1 MKFYPYAALLP
12 LAFFVTPLCAQD
24 QTAEDESYESEPLQT
39 SQPNEDQITVTAT
52 GIRRTVAN
60 APQAITI
67 FDLDAIERTQ
77 TTDVISLLERSAGVT
92 IARNGPRGG
101 FATVRVR
108 GAEAEQLVVLN
119 DGVRVSDPAAPAGG
133 YDFSN
138 LGLGGVGKV
147 ELLRGANSLIWG
159 SDAIGGVLSVE
170 TRKGNYGLWMNAE
183 YGSFDSKSVN
193 AAYLNDFGPANIS
206 ISGGWNKSDGFSAFA
221 GGTEADGYEQAFAQG
236 RIVVKASTDLK
247 LILSGRYADSRA
259 EQDGFPF
266 PLYAFADTLEYQDT
280 VQYSGYAGAEF
291 DAGWA
296 RVQGG
301 YAISNTARD
310 SYDPAFGSAP
320 SFSADGR
327 LERITLKGEAD
338 ITSEVKINAG
348 LDSEDSRYVTAPF
361 GSSGKTGLDSAHA
374 LLTYESGRLLVS
386 GGARVDDHQQFG
398 TNWTVGANAS
408 YWLGQDLMLRA
419 SFGEGFKAPSLFQL
433 LSDFGNATLQPET
446 SRSYD
451 VGIVYSNNIPQGD
464 IRASLTLFRRDSRN
478 LIDFISCFGVTA
490 AICTNRPF
498 GTYDN
503 IGRTKAQ
510 GVEIEAAANI
520 DNLSLQAAY
529 SYIDNENRS
538 IGTANFGNALARRP
552 KHALSLS
559 ADWFSKGP
567 DQGVIGYAEGLNL
580 GVDVRMV
587 GDNFDN
593 AANTRRLDGYV
604 LVTARA
610 AYPITDRFELYGRIE
625 NAFDTEY
632 QTVATYGTAGRTG
645 TIGVRARF

>member
-1 MKFYPYAALLP
+1 MKLTPYAALLP
-12 LAFFVTPLCAQD
+12 LAFFVTPLAAQD
-24 QTAEDESYESEPLQT
+24 EAAEAERYESEPIQT
-39 SQPNEDQITVTAT
+39 RQPADKEITVTAT
-52 GIRRTVAN
+52 GIRKSVAN
-60 APQAITI
+60 TPQAITI
-67 FDLDAIERTQ
+67 FDLDDIERSQ
-77 TTDVISLLERSAGVT
+77 ATDVISLLERSAGVT

-108 GAEAEQLVVLN
+108 GAEAEQLVVLQ
-119 DGVRVSDPAAPAGG
+119 DGIRVSDPAAPAGG

-138 LGLGGVGKV
+138 LGLGGIDKV

-170 TRKGNYGLWMNAE
+170 TRKGNYGLWVNAE
-183 YGSFDSKSVN
+183 YGSFDSRSVN
-193 AAYLNDFGPANIS
+193 AAYLDDIGPARVTL
-206 ISGGWNKSDGFSAFA
+206 SGGWNKSDGFSSFD

-236 RIVVKASTDLK
+236 RAVITASDRLK
-247 LILSGRYADSRA
+247 LIVSGRYADSRA

-280 VQYSGYAGAEF
+280 VQYSGYAGAEY
-291 DAGWA
+291 DADGA
-296 RVQGG
+296 RLQGG

-327 LERITLKGEAD
+327 LERLTLKGEFD
-338 ITSEVKINAG
+338 ISDALKLNAG
-348 LDSEDSRYVTAPF
+348 LDSEDSRYITAPF

-374 LLTYESGRLLVS
+374 LLTYSEDRLLLS

-398 TNWTVGANAS
+398 TNWTLGANAS
-408 YWLGQDLMLRA
+408 YQFNDVLLRA

-433 LSDFGNATLQPET
+433 LSDFGNTTLQPES

-451 VGIVYSNNIPQGD
+451 IGLVYGGYLGKGD
-464 IRASLTLFRRDSRN
+464 IRAAVTLFRRDSRN
-478 LIDFISCFGVTA
+478 LIDFISCFGSTA

-510 GVEIEAAANI
+510 GIELEASANI
-520 DNLSLQAAY
+520 DNLSLNAVY

-538 IGTANFGNALARRP
+538 AGSTNLGNTLARRP
-552 KHALSLS
+552 KHALTWSV
-559 ADWFSKGP
+559 DWFSKGR
-567 DQGVIGYAEGLNL
+567 DNGVIGFAKGLNL
-580 GVDVRMV
+580 GADVRLV
-587 GDNFDN
+587 GDSFDN
-593 AANTRRLDGYV
+593 PANTRRLDGYV

-610 AYPITDRFELYGRIE
+610 TFPVTERVEIYGRIE
-625 NAFDTEY
+625 NALDQRY
-632 QTVATYGTAGRTG
+632 QTVSFYKTAGRNASF
-645 TIGVRARF
+645 GVRTRF

>member
-1 MKFYPYAALLP
+1 MKFYSYAALLP
-12 LAFFVTPLCAQD
+12 LAFFVTPLAAQD
-24 QTAEDESYESEPLQT
+24 QSAEGEANGSDPLPI
-39 SQPNEDQITVTAT
+39 SQPGEIEITVTAT
-52 GIRRTVAN
+52 GIRKAVAN

-67 FDLDAIERTQ
+67 FDLDAIERSQ
-77 TTDVISLLERSAGVT
+77 APDVISLLERSAGVT
-92 IARNGPRGG
+92 VARNGPRGG

-108 GAEAEQLVVLN
+108 GAEAEQLVVLH
-119 DGVRVSDPAAPAGG
+119 DGVRVSDAAAPAGG

-138 LGLGGVGKV
+138 LGLGGIGKV

-170 TRKGNYGLWMNAE
+170 TRKGNYGLWINAE
-183 YGSFDSKSVN
+183 YGSFDSRSVN
-193 AAYLNDFGPANIS
+193 GAWLKDIGPARVTF
-206 ISGGWNKSDGFSAFA
+206 SGGWNKSDGFSAFD
-221 GGTEADGYEQAFAQG
+221 GGTEADGYEQAFVQG
-236 RIVVKASTDLK
+236 RAVIKASSQLN
-247 LILSGRYADSRA
+247 LIVSGRYADSRA

-266 PLYAFADTLEYQDT
+266 PLYTFADTLEYQDT
-280 VQYSGYAGAEF
+280 VQYSGYAGAEY

-296 RVQGG
+296 RIQGG

-320 SFSADGR
+320 SFSADGQ
-327 LERITLKGEAD
+327 LERLTLKGEAD
-338 ITSEVKINAG
+338 ITNELKINAG

-374 LLTYESGRLLVS
+374 LLTYATDGFLLSV
-386 GGARVDDHQQFG
+386 GGRVDDQQQFG
-398 TNWTVGANAS
+398 THWTVGANAS
-408 YWLGQDLMLRA
+408 YSIDKFMLRA

-433 LSDFGNATLQPET
+433 LSDYGNTTLQPET

-451 VGIVYSNNIPQGD
+451 VGIVFSENLSQGD
-464 IRASLTLFRRDSRN
+464 IRAVVTFFRRDSRN
-478 LIDFISCFGVTA
+478 LIDFISCFGSTA
-490 AICTNRPF
+490 AICTNRPS

-510 GVEIEAAANI
+510 GIEIEAGVNI
-520 DNLSLQAAY
+520 ENLSMQAVY

-538 IGTANFGNALARRP
+538 IGSANFGNALARRP
-552 KHALSLS
+552 KHALTLS
-559 ADWFSKGP
+559 ADWFTAGP
-567 DQGVIGYAEGLNL
+567 DHGIVGFAKGLNL
-580 GVDVRMV
+580 GVDVRLV
-587 GDNFDN
+587 GDSFDN
-593 AANTRRLDGYV
+593 AANSRWLDGYG

-632 QTVATYGTAGRTG
+632 QTVSTYGTAGRTG

>member
-24 QTAEDESYESEPLQT
+24 EAADDESYESEPLRT
-39 SQPNEDQITVTAT
+39 RNPAEIEITVTAT
-52 GIRRTVAN
+52 GIRRSVAN
-60 APQAITI
+60 TPQAITI

-77 TTDVISLLERSAGVT
+77 AIDVISLLERSAGVT
-92 IARNGPRGG
+92 VARNGPRGG

-108 GAEAEQLVVLN
+108 GAEAEQLVVLH

-170 TRKGNYGLWMNAE
+170 TRTGNYGLWLNAD
-183 YGSFDSKSVN
+183 YGSFDSRSIN
-193 AAYLNDFGPANIS
+193 AAFLNDAGPARIS
-206 ISGGWNKSDGFSAFA
+206 ISGGWNKSDGFSAFD

-236 RIVVKASTDLK
+236 RAVITASDRFK
-247 LILSGRYADSRA
+247 LVLSGRYSDSRA

-280 VQYSGYAGAEF
+280 VQYSGYAGAEY

-327 LERITLKGEAD
+327 LERATLKGEFGVSD
-338 ITSEVKINAG
+338 GLKLKAG
-348 LDSEDSRYVTAPF
+348 LDSEDSRYATGPF
-361 GSSGKTGLDSAHA
+361 GTSGKTGLDSAHA
-374 LLTYESGRLLVS
+374 LLTYETDGLLLS

-398 TNWTVGANAS
+398 THRTFGANAS
-408 YWLGQDLMLRA
+408 YALDQFLLRV

-433 LSDFGNATLQPET
+433 LSDYGNVTLQPET

-451 VGIVYSNNIPQGD
+451 IGIVYSDYLAQAD
-464 IRASLTLFRRDSRN
+464 IRAALTVFRRDSRN
-478 LIDFISCFGVTA
+478 LIDFVSCFGATS
-490 AICTNRPF
+490 AICVNRPD

-503 IGRTKAQ
+503 IGRTQTQ
-510 GVEIEAAANI
+510 GIEAEVAANI
-520 DNLSLQAAY
+520 GQLSVQAAY
-529 SYIDNENRS
+529 SYIDTENRS
-538 IGTANFGNALARRP
+538 IGSANFSNALARRP
-552 KHALSLS
+552 KHALTWS
-559 ADWFSKGP
+559 ADWFSNGHDTGIVGFAK
-567 DQGVIGYAEGLNL
+567 GLNL
-580 GVDVRMV
+580 GVDLRLVS
-587 GDNFDN
+587 DSFDN

-604 LVTARA
+604 LVTMRA
-610 AYPITDRFELYGRIE
+610 IYPISERIELYGRVE
-625 NAFDTEY
+625 NLFDAEY
-632 QTVATYGTAGRTG
+632 QTVSTYGTAGRTAN
-645 TIGVRARF
+645 IGVRTRF